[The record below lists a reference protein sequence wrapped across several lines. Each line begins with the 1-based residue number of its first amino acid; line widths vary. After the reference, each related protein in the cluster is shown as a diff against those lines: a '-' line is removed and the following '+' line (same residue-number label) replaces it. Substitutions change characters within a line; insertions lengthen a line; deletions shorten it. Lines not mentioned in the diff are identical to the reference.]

1 MVNDMENIYKKK
13 PLGRR
18 KDGSSYT
25 AVIVDDSALSR
36 AALKQILLSLEF
48 NVIYEVDNGGAAVVK
63 LEGPGVKPDYLFID
77 LEMPVMNG
85 IEVLKKVRHVLTDSK
100 IFMVTSVSDKEKVGE
115 LISLGISGYIKKPYD
130 RDTVVRQLEKLA

>member
-1 MVNDMENIYKKK
+1 MENIYRKK

-25 AVIVDDSALSR
+25 AAVIDDSTLSR

-48 NVIYEVDNGGAAVVK
+48 NVIYEVDNGGAAVIK
-63 LEGPGVKPDYLFID
+63 LEAPGNRPDYLFID
-77 LEMPVMNG
+77 LEMPVMDG
-85 IEVLKKVRHVLTDSK
+85 VEVLKKVRTVLEGTK
-100 IFMVTSVSDKEKVGE
+100 IFMVTSVSDREKVDE

-130 RDTVVRQLEKLA
+130 RETVIRQLEKLA

>member
-1 MVNDMENIYKKK
+1 MENIYKKR

-25 AVIVDDSALSR
+25 AVVIDDSALSR

-63 LEGPGVKPDYLFID
+63 LEGPGTRPDYLFID
-77 LEMPVMNG
+77 LEMPVMDG
-85 IEVLKKVRHVLTDSK
+85 IEVLKKVRPILSDTK
-100 IFMVTSVSDKEKVGE
+100 IFMVTSVSDREKVDE
-115 LISLGISGYIKKPYD
+115 LIRLGINGYVKKPYD
-130 RDTVVRQLEKLA
+130 RDTVVRQLEKQS